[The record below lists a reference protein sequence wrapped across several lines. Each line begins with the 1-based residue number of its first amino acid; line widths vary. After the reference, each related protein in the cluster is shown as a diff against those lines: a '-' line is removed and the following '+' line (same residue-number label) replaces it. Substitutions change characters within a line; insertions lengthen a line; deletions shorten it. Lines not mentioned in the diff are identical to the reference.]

1 MCNGPDVQ
9 PVQDIGLGSP
19 SVQRL
24 HENIAGV
31 GLGVTI
37 FTELALFSMGED
49 RSNDPAAPAS
59 REEKKRFDPD
69 SLIRAVIAGPLLEK
83 IKVFRGGRS

>member
-1 MCNGPDVQ
+1 MN
-9 PVQDIGLGSP
+9 
-19 SVQRL
+19 
-24 HENIAGV
+24 
-31 GLGVTI
+31 
-37 FTELALFSMGED
+37 ED

-69 SLIRAVIAGPLLEK
+69 SPIRAVIAGPLLEK